1 MLDVAREKT
10 ITSKKYNPQSHE
22 VALIPR
28 SHFRL
33 TMPDKLAITA
43 LFVLLASAMSCA
55 SLLDMKCVREGTE
68 DEARAWFAKG
78 DTDDDGVIS
87 EAEFETWESRLRLQ
101 IKTFLFEVVSRD
113 FR

>member
-1 MLDVAREKT
+1 M
-10 ITSKKYNPQSHE
+10 S
-22 VALIPR
+22 
-28 SHFRL
+28 
-33 TMPDKLAITA
+33 DKLAVTA
-43 LFVLLASAMSCA
+43 LLVLLVSAMSGA

-78 DTDDDGVIS
+78 DTDNNGFIS

-101 IKTFLFEVVSRD
+101 IKTFLFVVVSRA

>member
-1 MLDVAREKT
+1 M
-10 ITSKKYNPQSHE
+10 S
-22 VALIPR
+22 
-28 SHFRL
+28 
-33 TMPDKLAITA
+33 DKLAVTA
-43 LFVLLASAMSCA
+43 LLVLLASAMSCA